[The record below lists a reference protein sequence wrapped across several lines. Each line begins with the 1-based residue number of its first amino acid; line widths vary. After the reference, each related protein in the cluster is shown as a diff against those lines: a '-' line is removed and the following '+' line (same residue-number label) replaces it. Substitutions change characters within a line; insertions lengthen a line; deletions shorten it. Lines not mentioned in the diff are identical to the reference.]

1 VPGRGQR
8 AQQRATD
15 ETHAD
20 DRHIHAITIGCAR
33 SAQETGVSGTGG
45 TRLTVVE
52 PRAPSGLFPSPP
64 RRPTYREPHPVRVG
78 AVLAGAGIAA
88 GWLLVVSLFAT
99 SAAGYIWL
107 TLGAA
112 AVAWAS
118 GLVLLRHGDR
128 GVAAGMGLSTA
139 IAVAVAMGLV
149 VHEWVTSGW
158 PLW

>member
-1 VPGRGQR
+1 
-8 AQQRATD
+8 
-15 ETHAD
+15 
-20 DRHIHAITIGCAR
+20 
-33 SAQETGVSGTGG
+33 
-45 TRLTVVE
+45 
-52 PRAPSGLFPSPP
+52 
-64 RRPTYREPHPVRVG
+64 VRVG

>member
-1 VPGRGQR
+1 
-8 AQQRATD
+8 
-15 ETHAD
+15 
-20 DRHIHAITIGCAR
+20 
-33 SAQETGVSGTGG
+33 
-45 TRLTVVE
+45 
-52 PRAPSGLFPSPP
+52 
-64 RRPTYREPHPVRVG
+64 VRVG

-107 TLGAA
+107 T
-112 AVAWAS
+112 
-118 GLVLLRHGDR
+118 LLRHGDR